1 MTLNP
6 QVKLLFDVLPLAVF
20 FAGFKWGGLY
30 AATTGLIIVTVI
42 ILAITYFLE
51 RRIALAP
58 LITAIV
64 VGIFG
69 GLTLWLKDETF
80 IKMKPTLVN
89 IVFAVILLV
98 GCVRRKGYLKSV
110 LGTAFNLSERGW
122 YLLSMRWAFFFLAM
136 AALNEYVWRHYP
148 TNVWVN
154 FKVFG
159 LIGLTVVFAL
169 SQTRFVHKHQ
179 AEDNTPIQ

>member
-1 MTLNP
+1 M
-6 QVKLLFDVLPLAVF
+6 
-20 FAGFKWGGLY
+20 
-30 AATTGLIIVTVI
+30 ATTGLIAVTVV
-42 ILAITYFLE
+42 ILVITYVLE

-89 IVFAVILLV
+89 IVFATILLV
-98 GCVRRKGYLKSV
+98 GCARKKGYLKSV
-110 LGTAFNLSERGW
+110 LGTAFNLTERGW
-122 YLLSMRWAFFFLAM
+122 YLLSLRWAFFFLAI
-136 AALNEYVWRHYP
+136 AALNEFVWRHYP
-148 TNVWVN
+148 TDVWVN

-159 LIGLTVVFAL
+159 LIGLTVLFAL
-169 SQTRFVHKHQ
+169 LQTGFVHKHQ
-179 AEDNTPIQ
+179 ATEQN